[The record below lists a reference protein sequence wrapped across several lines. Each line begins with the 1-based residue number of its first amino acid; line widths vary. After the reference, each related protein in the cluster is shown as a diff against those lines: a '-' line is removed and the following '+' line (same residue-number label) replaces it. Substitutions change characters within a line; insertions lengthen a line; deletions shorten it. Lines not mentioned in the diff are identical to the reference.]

1 MDKLPIGYFVNIGIF
16 IVMKAWLIIAVAV
29 LLLTFSP
36 SASFSMQNPAIRNP
50 VGAGTV
56 PVSSF
61 RSSMIPSS
69 ATMDTTGNLLITGNV
84 RDGKY
89 FRGNVP
95 YRSTTDF
102 GLDPGSSS
110 PNSSR
115 SSPSLSS
122 FLRDTAGSEDLGR
135 HSFGY
140 RTRPYYSATETVATT
155 APGRPGVFRP
165 ADTRFAPRARQ
176 RPMETRSHLF
186 GLESLPKQQVSAGL
200 GTTTTDLDLRGLQM
214 QRGPTTEL
222 YFDEIGGG
230 AMRKRSL
237 LNNMPVSVGDAKRL
251 GPSETAGHRPR
262 ETLAVEQFREQRLRP
277 NFDAR
282 RESGIEDPGLKLEV
296 QRPVESAI
304 RAKDAA
310 IRYRLSSSGTFAPSV
325 GPTLQENPISG
336 YGADLSGTGREFPT
350 GPVKLALGEH
360 DNSARRRAEGV
371 KAGTG
376 SVFLPTSRVPSR
388 DTLGPEQTDV
398 LGTIRQQ
405 LDDLTKSV
413 ESRLQGESGHS
424 GRTQGITATAE
435 RYQARST
442 TPRYMLDPRG
452 EIGKRRPDSSYTLSP
467 YEPPAVKSGS
477 GAVDDGRQIRL
488 ELPDRPAWLVSQESS
503 SPLDKL
509 NKLSR
514 ADLSGQAKRIMGSH
528 KNLDSFSEIKFN
540 HHVQAAKDHLKAGRY
555 YRAADSF
562 ELASVYKP
570 DDPPAV
576 AGRSLALFAAGEYM
590 SSALFLSRALA
601 IRPEYAQ
608 ARIDLVA
615 MLGGRS
621 RLAERTADAE
631 QWLARSGSG
640 KLQLLLSY
648 VYYQTGRF
656 NEAKQAIE
664 AAYTKMPQSPAVPAI
679 RAAIDN
685 TMAVQ

>member
-1 MDKLPIGYFVNIGIF
+1 
-16 IVMKAWLIIAVAV
+16 MKAWLFNAVAV
-29 LLLTFSP
+29 PLLTFSP
-36 SASFSMQNPAIRNP
+36 SASFSMQNPSIRNP

-122 FLRDTAGSEDLGR
+122 FLRDTAGSEDFGR
-135 HSFGY
+135 HSSGY
-140 RTRPYYSATETVATT
+140 RTRPYYSPTETVATT

-176 RPMETRSHLF
+176 RPRETRSHLF
-186 GLESLPKQQVSAGL
+186 GLESLPRQQVSNGL
-200 GTTTTDLDLRGLQM
+200 GTTTTDSDLRGLQT

-230 AMRKRSL
+230 ATRERSL
-237 LNNMPVSVGDAKRL
+237 FNNMPVSVGDAKRL
-251 GPSETAGHRPR
+251 GSSETAGHRPR

-277 NFDAR
+277 NLDVR
-282 RESGIEDPGLKLEV
+282 RESGIEDPRLKLEV

-304 RAKDAA
+304 RAKEAA
-310 IRYRLSSSGTFAPSV
+310 VRYRLSSSNTFTPSV
-325 GPTLQENPISG
+325 GPSLQEDLSLR
-336 YGADLSGTGREFPT
+336 YDADLLGAGREFPT
-350 GPVKLALGEH
+350 GPGKLTLGEH
-360 DNSARRRAEGV
+360 ESSVGRKAKGV
-371 KAGTG
+371 KAATEAALLPG
-376 SVFLPTSRVPSR
+376 SGIPSR
-388 DTLGPEQTDV
+388 DTLGPEKADV
-398 LGTIRQQ
+398 LRTIRQQ
-405 LDDLTKSV
+405 LDDLAKSV
-413 ESRLQGESGHS
+413 ESLLQSESVHS
-424 GRTQGITATAE
+424 GRIQSITATAE
-435 RYQARST
+435 RYQVRST

-452 EIGKRRPDSSYTLSP
+452 EIGKRRPDSSYTLNP
-467 YEPPAVKSGS
+467 YEPPPVEPGS
-477 GAVDDGRQIRL
+477 NAVDDGRQIRL
-488 ELPDRPAWLVSQESS
+488 ELPDRPAWRISQESS

-528 KNLDSFSEIKFN
+528 KSLESFSETKFN
-540 HHVQAAKDHLKAGRY
+540 RHVRAAKDHLKAGRY

>member
-1 MDKLPIGYFVNIGIF
+1 
-16 IVMKAWLIIAVAV
+16 MKAWLFIAVAV
-29 LLLTFSP
+29 LLTLSP

-69 ATMDTTGNLLITGNV
+69 ASMDTTGNLLITGNV

-115 SSPSLSS
+115 SSPSLNS
-122 FLRDTAGSEDLGR
+122 FLRDTAGSEDFGR
-135 HSFGY
+135 HSSGY
-140 RTRPYYSATETVATT
+140 RTRPYYSPTETVATT
-155 APGRPGVFRP
+155 VPGRPGVFRP

-176 RPMETRSHLF
+176 RPWETRSHLF

-200 GTTTTDLDLRGLQM
+200 DTAATDSGLRGLQT

-222 YFDEIGGG
+222 YVDEIGGG
-230 AMRKRSL
+230 ATRERSL
-237 LNNMPVSVGDAKRL
+237 FNNMPMSVRDAKRL
-251 GPSETAGHRPR
+251 GPSETAGRRPR

-277 NFDAR
+277 NLDAR

-296 QRPVESAI
+296 QRPAESAI
-304 RAKDAA
+304 RAKDTAV
-310 IRYRLSSSGTFAPSV
+310 RYRLSSSDTHAPSV
-325 GPTLQENPISG
+325 GPSLQEDLIPR
-336 YGADLSGTGREFPT
+336 YGADLPGTGKELAA
-350 GPVKLALGEH
+350 GPGKLTLGEH
-360 DNSARRRAEGV
+360 ESSVGRRTEGV

-376 SVFLPTSRVPSR
+376 SAFLPTSRVPSR
-388 DTLGPEQTDV
+388 DTLGPAQTDV

-405 LDDLTKSV
+405 LDDLAKSV
-413 ESRLQGESGHS
+413 ESRLQSESGHS
-424 GRTQGITATAE
+424 GRTQSITATAE
-435 RYQARST
+435 RYQVRST
-442 TPRYMLDPRG
+442 IPRYMLDSRG
-452 EIGKRRPDSSYTLSP
+452 EIGKRRPDSSYTLNP
-467 YEPPAVKSGS
+467 YEPPAVKPGS
-477 GAVDDGRQIRL
+477 GAVGDGRQTRL
-488 ELPDRPAWLVSQESS
+488 ELPDRPAWQVSQESS
-503 SPLDKL
+503 SPLDEL

-514 ADLSGQAKRIMGSH
+514 ADLSGEAKRIMGSH
-528 KNLDSFSEIKFN
+528 KNLDSFSETKFN
-540 HHVQAAKDHLKAGRY
+540 RHVQTAEDHLKAGRY

-615 MLGGRS
+615 MLGSRS

-656 NEAKQAIE
+656 NQAKQAIE

-679 RAAIDN
+679 RAAIDSA
-685 TMAVQ
+685 MARQ

>member
-1 MDKLPIGYFVNIGIF
+1 MKVWLF
-16 IVMKAWLIIAVAV
+16 IAAAV
-29 LLLTFSP
+29 LLLTLSP
-36 SASFSMQNPAIRNP
+36 SASFSIQNPAIRNP

-61 RSSMIPSS
+61 HSSMIPSS
-69 ATMDTTGNLLITGNV
+69 ALMDTTGNLLITGNV

-122 FLRDTAGSEDLGR
+122 FLRDTAGSEDFGR
-135 HSFGY
+135 YSSGY
-140 RTRPYYSATETVATT
+140 RIRPYYSATETVAST

-176 RPMETRSHLF
+176 RPEETRSHLF
-186 GLESLPKQQVSAGL
+186 GLESLPKQQVPTGP
-200 GTTTTDLDLRGLQM
+200 GTTTTDLGLRGLQT

-230 AMRKRSL
+230 ATRERSL
-237 LNNMPVSVGDAKRL
+237 SNNLPVSVGDAKRL
-251 GPSETAGHRPR
+251 APSETAGHRPR

-277 NFDAR
+277 NLDAR
-282 RESGIEDPGLKLEV
+282 RESGIDDPRFKLDV
-296 QRPVESAI
+296 QRPVESPTGA
-304 RAKDAA
+304 RGTAA
-310 IRYRLSSSGTFAPSV
+310 ARYRLSSSDTHAPSV
-325 GPTLQENPISG
+325 GPLLQEDLIQR
-336 YGADLSGTGREFPT
+336 YGADLPGIGRELQTGSGRPT
-350 GPVKLALGEH
+350 LGEH
-360 DNSARRRAEGV
+360 VSFVGRRTKGV
-371 KAGTG
+371 KAATESTLLPG
-376 SVFLPTSRVPSR
+376 SGIPSR
-388 DTLGPEQTDV
+388 DTLGPEKADV
-398 LGTIRQQ
+398 LRTIRQQ

-413 ESRLQGESGHS
+413 DSLLQSESVHS

-442 TPRYMLDPRG
+442 TTRYMLDSRG

-503 SPLDKL
+503 SPLYEL
-509 NKLSR
+509 NDLSR

-528 KNLDSFSEIKFN
+528 QNLDTFSETKFN
-540 HHVQAAKDHLKAGRY
+540 RHVRAAKDHLKAGRY

-570 DDPPAV
+570 DDPLAV

-608 ARIDLVA
+608 VRIDLVA
-615 MLGGRS
+615 MLGSRS

-664 AAYTKMPQSPAVPAI
+664 AAYTKMPQSPAVLAI
-679 RAAIDN
+679 RTAIDN